1 MIHVIYKYM
10 IRLTVNDCADNKHV
24 VDVVV
29 VVVVGRSCLEVNIS
43 VSSWKSASHILALE
57 VINVGALIG
66 VIAAPWMLGQ
76 IIGGIMGAHILAS
89 IKAAFVRKV
98 LIVMLFATSAKL
110 SARGIE
116 GLFGISV
123 PLI

>member
-1 MIHVIYKYM
+1 
-10 IRLTVNDCADNKHV
+10 
-24 VDVVV
+24 
-29 VVVVGRSCLEVNIS
+29 
-43 VSSWKSASHILALE
+43 
-57 VINVGALIG
+57 
-66 VIAAPWMLGQ
+66 MLGQ

-110 SARGIE
+110 TARGIE